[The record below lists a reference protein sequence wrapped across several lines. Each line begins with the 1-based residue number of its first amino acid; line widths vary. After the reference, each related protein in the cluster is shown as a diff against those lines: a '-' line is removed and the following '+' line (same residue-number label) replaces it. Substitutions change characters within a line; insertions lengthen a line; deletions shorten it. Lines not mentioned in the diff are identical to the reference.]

1 MASLA
6 DIRARLKA
14 QEEKKQGNFSS
25 EPSAVYPHWNI
36 NEGDTAIVRLLEDA
50 DTNNPYF
57 WVERL
62 MFRFPFNGLRNVPD
76 APATDK
82 QVVVQVPCM
91 EMYGEQCPV
100 LNEVRTWFKDPSLEE
115 LGRKYWKKRSYLFQG
130 FVRQNPLAD
139 DVVPENPLR
148 RFIISPQIFTLIKN
162 SLLDP
167 EIEHLPTDR
176 EHGLDFRISKTS
188 KGGYADYSNSS
199 WARKESALTDEEIA
213 AIDEHGLF
221 NLKDFLPGKPNE
233 EQLKV
238 IVEMFEAS
246 VEGEPYDFERWGA
259 YYTPPGVQRTG
270 GSDTT
275 DESRKPA
282 PKAASKPAPRVE
294 EVDADDADDADDVDA
309 GASEATLVKEPAEVK
324 DAKADKAADILAMI
338 RSRQK

>member
-14 QEEKKQGNFSS
+14 QEEKKQSNFSS
-25 EPSAVYPHWNI
+25 EPNAIYPHWNI

-50 DTNNPYF
+50 DPNNPYF

-62 MFRFPFNGLRNVPD
+62 MFKFPFNGIKGDPSNKTVY
-76 APATDK
+76 
-82 QVVVQVPCM
+82 VQVPCM

-115 LGRKYWKKRSYLFQG
+115 MGRKYWKKRSYLFQG

-139 DVVPENPLR
+139 DVTPENPIR

-167 EIEHLPTDR
+167 EIEHLPTDKV
-176 EHGLDFRISKTS
+176 HGLDFRISKTS

-199 WARKESALTDEEIA
+199 WARKESELTDEELA

-221 NLKDFLPGKPNE
+221 NLKDFLPVKPNE
-233 EQLKV
+233 EHLKV

-246 VEGEPYDFERWGA
+246 VEGEAYDPDRWGSF
-259 YYTPPGVQRTG
+259 YTPPGIQRTSNDTANHN
-270 GSDTT
+270 SDA
-275 DESRKPA
+275 A
-282 PKAASKPAPRVE
+282 PKASSKPTPRME
-294 EVDADDADDADDVDA
+294 EDDDGDDTVDARNK
-309 GASEATLVKEPAEVK
+309 ATTSRKEPADDNAAEPK
-324 DAKADKAADILAMI
+324 NDKAAELLAMI